1 MPVVKGMSG
10 KEEFWNN
17 AFSKINDKVGESVF
31 ELWFKP
37 MKLHHLKDKTVFIDI
52 PNRFFK
58 DWVEDS
64 YPNLIN
70 EAIEGEL
77 GYPVSVKLRVAANED
92 GVLKKIDSRNESRR
106 NKLASKGIYLN
117 PKYTFDAFV
126 VGSSNQFAHAA
137 AKRICEGPGSIYN
150 PLFIYGGVGLG
161 KTHLINA
168 IGNEIVD
175 KYPGKIIY
183 YVSAEQFTNEVIS
196 SIRHEKMGEFKDKY
210 RNADILLVDDIQ
222 FIAGK
227 TATQEEFFHTFNSLY
242 ARQSQIVI
250 SSDRA
255 PMDISD
261 ITDRLRSRFGMGLIA
276 DIQSPEV
283 ETKVAILFKK
293 AEAERLFIP
302 EDVAYFIASRVK
314 SNIRELEGC
323 LIKLGAHSSLTGMPI
338 DIALAKLVLKDLI
351 SEGDKPLTIEGVIK
365 AVSDYF
371 GIKPIEIRG
380 KKRTKEIVNARQI
393 AMYIAKKL
401 TALSLSE
408 IGRAFGGKNHA
419 TVIYACKLIE
429 DKRRADENL
438 SKGIDNLIKKL
449 KVS

>member
-1 MPVVKGMSG
+1 MAEGMSE
-10 KEEFWNN
+10 KEDLWNS
-17 AFSKINDKVGESVF
+17 AFSKIHEKVGDSVF

-37 MKLHHLKDKTVFIDI
+37 MKLLQLKDKTVSIEI

-58 DWVEDS
+58 DWVEDN
-64 YPNLIN
+64 YPNLIS
-70 EAIEGEL
+70 EAMEGDL
-77 GYPVSVKLRVAANED
+77 GHTVLVKFRIGAKED
-92 GVLKKIDSRNESRR
+92 VVLKKIDSKYESRR
-106 NKLASKGIYLN
+106 TRLASRGIYLN
-117 PKYTFDAFV
+117 PKYTFDTFV
-126 VGSSNQFAHAA
+126 VGPSNQFAHAA

-175 KYPGKIIY
+175 KFPGKVIY

-210 RNADILLVDDIQ
+210 RTADILLVDDIQ

-242 ARQSQIVI
+242 ARQSQIVV

-276 DIQSPEV
+276 DIQCPEV
-283 ETKVAILFKK
+283 ETKVAILYKK
-293 AEAERLFIP
+293 AEAERLIVP

-338 DIALAKLVLKDLI
+338 DITLARNVLKDLI
-351 SEGDKPLTIEGVIK
+351 SDEDKPLTIEGIVK
-365 AVSDYF
+365 AVSDHF
-371 GIKPIEIRG
+371 GVKPVDIKG
-380 KKRTKEIVNARQI
+380 KKRTKEIANARQI
-393 AMYIAKKL
+393 AMYISKQL
-401 TALSLSE
+401 TPLSLSD
-408 IGRAFGGKNHA
+408 IGRAFGGKDHA
-419 TVIYACKLIE
+419 TVIYSCKKIE
-429 DKRRADENL
+429 EKRSSDENL
-438 SKGIDNLIKKL
+438 NKGIDNIVKKI

>member
-1 MPVVKGMSG
+1 MSG
-10 KEEFWNN
+10 KDDFWNN
-17 AFSKINDKVGESVF
+17 TFSKIHEKVGDSVF

-37 MKLHHLKDKTVFIDI
+37 MKLLHIKEKTATIEI

-58 DWVEDS
+58 DWIEDN
-64 YPNLIN
+64 YPSLITDAL
-70 EAIEGEL
+70 ESEL
-77 GYPVSVKLRVAANED
+77 GHQVAVKFRIGAKED
-92 GVLKKIDSRNESRR
+92 GALRKIDSKNESRR
-106 NKLASKGIYLN
+106 TRLANRGIYLN

-137 AKRICEGPGSIYN
+137 AKRICEGPGAVYN

-175 KYPGKIIY
+175 KYPNKVIY

-227 TATQEEFFHTFNSLY
+227 AATQEEFFHTFNSLY

-283 ETKVAILFKK
+283 ETKVAILYKK
-293 AEAERLFIP
+293 ADAERLTIP

-338 DIALAKLVLKDLI
+338 DINLARNVLKDLI
-351 SEGDKPLTIEGVIK
+351 SEEDRPLTVDGIIRN
-365 AVSDYF
+365 VSDYF
-371 GIKPIEIRG
+371 SVKPAEIKG
-380 KKRTKEIVNARQI
+380 KKRTKEFANARQV
-393 AMYIAKKL
+393 AMYLVKQL
-401 TALSLSE
+401 TDLSLSD
-408 IGRAFGGKNHA
+408 IGRAFGGRDHA
-419 TVIYACKLIE
+419 TVIYACKQVEERRSSDDMFNKVIE
-429 DKRRADENL
+429 NTIRK
-438 SKGIDNLIKKL
+438 I

>member
-1 MPVVKGMSG
+1 MAEGMSG
-10 KEEFWNN
+10 KEDLWNS
-17 AFSKINDKVGESVF
+17 AFSKIHEKVGDSVF

-37 MKLHHLKDKTVFIDI
+37 MKLLQLKDKTASIEI

-58 DWVEDS
+58 DWVEDN
-64 YPNLIN
+64 YPNIIS
-70 EAIEGEL
+70 EAMEGDL
-77 GYPVSVKLRVAANED
+77 GHAVSVKFRIGAKED
-92 GVLKKIDSRNESRR
+92 VILKKIDSKYESRR
-106 NKLASKGIYLN
+106 TRLASRGIYLN
-117 PKYTFDAFV
+117 PKYTFDTFV
-126 VGSSNQFAHAA
+126 VGPSNQFAHAA
-137 AKRICEGPGSIYN
+137 AKRICEGPGSVYN

-175 KYPGKIIY
+175 KFPGKVIY

-210 RNADILLVDDIQ
+210 RTADILLVDDIQ

-242 ARQSQIVI
+242 ARQSQIVV

-276 DIQSPEV
+276 DIQWPEV
-283 ETKVAILFKK
+283 ETKVAILYKK
-293 AEAERLFIP
+293 AEAERLIVP

-338 DIALAKLVLKDLI
+338 DIALARNVLKDLI
-351 SEGDKPLTIEGVIK
+351 SEEDKPLTIEGIVK
-365 AVSDYF
+365 AVSDHF
-371 GIKPIEIRG
+371 GVKPADIKG

-393 AMYIAKKL
+393 AMYISKQL
-401 TALSLSE
+401 TPLSLSD
-408 IGRAFGGKNHA
+408 IGRAFGGKDHA
-419 TVIYACKLIE
+419 TVIYSCKQIE
-429 DKRRADENL
+429 EKRSSDENL
-438 SKGIDNLIKKL
+438 NKGIDNIVKKIK
-449 KVS
+449 VT

>member
-1 MPVVKGMSG
+1 MAELMNG
-10 KEEFWNN
+10 KEDLWNS
-17 AFSKINDKVGESVF
+17 AFSKIYEKVGDSIF

-37 MKLHHLKDKTVFIDI
+37 MKLLQLKDKTATIEI

-58 DWVEDS
+58 DWVEDN
-64 YPNLIN
+64 YPNIIS
-70 EAIEGEL
+70 EAMEGYL
-77 GYPVSVKLRVAANED
+77 GHSVSVKFRIGAKED
-92 GVLKKIDSRNESRR
+92 GILKKIDSKNESRR
-106 NKLASKGIYLN
+106 TRLASRGIYLN
-117 PKYTFDAFV
+117 PKYTFDSFV
-126 VGSSNQFAHAA
+126 VGMSNQFAHAA
-137 AKRICEGPGSIYN
+137 AKRICDGPGCVYN

-175 KYPGKIIY
+175 KFPGKVVY

-276 DIQSPEV
+276 DIQCPEV
-283 ETKVAILFKK
+283 ETKVAILYKK
-293 AEAERLFIP
+293 ADAERLTVP

-338 DIALAKLVLKDLI
+338 DITLARNVLKDLI
-351 SEGDKPLTIEGVIK
+351 SEEDKPLTADGIVK

-371 GIKPIEIRG
+371 GVKPADIKG
-380 KKRTKEIVNARQI
+380 KKRTKEIANARQI
-393 AMYIAKKL
+393 AMYIVKQL
-401 TALSLSE
+401 TPLSLSD
-408 IGRAFGGKNHA
+408 IGRAFGGKDHA
-419 TVIYACKLIE
+419 TVIYSCKQIE
-429 DKRRADENL
+429 DKRASDENL
-438 SKGIDNLIKKL
+438 NKGIENIIKKI

>member
-1 MPVVKGMSG
+1 MSG
-10 KEEFWNN
+10 KEDFWNN
-17 AFSKINDKVGESVF
+17 AFSKIHEKVGDSVF

-37 MKLHHLKDKTVFIDI
+37 MKLLQLKDKTAMIEI

-64 YPNLIN
+64 YPNLIS
-70 EAIEGEL
+70 EAMEAEL
-77 GYPVSVKLRVAANED
+77 GYQATVKFRIGAKED
-92 GVLKKIDSRNESRR
+92 NVLKKIDSKNESRR
-106 NKLASKGIYLN
+106 TRLANRGIYLN
-117 PKYTFDAFV
+117 PKYTFDSFV

-137 AKRICEGPGSIYN
+137 AKRICEGPGSVYN

-168 IGNEIVD
+168 IGNDIVD
-175 KYPGKIIY
+175 KYQNKVVY

-276 DIQSPEV
+276 DIQCPEV
-283 ETKVAILFKK
+283 ETKVAILYKK
-293 AEAERLFIP
+293 AEAERLTIP
-302 EDVAYFIASRVK
+302 DDVAYFIAARVK

-338 DIALAKLVLKDLI
+338 DITLAKNVLKDLI
-351 SEGDKPLTIEGVIK
+351 SDEDRPLTVDSIVK
-365 AVSDYF
+365 TVSEYF
-371 GIKPIEIRG
+371 GVKPIEIKG
-380 KKRTKEIVNARQI
+380 KKRTKEIVNSRQV
-393 AMYIAKKL
+393 AMYLVKQL
-401 TALSLSE
+401 TPLSLSD
-408 IGRAFGGKNHA
+408 IGRSFGGKDHA
-419 TVIYACKLIE
+419 TVIYSCKQIE
-429 DKRRADENL
+429 EKRSADEVVN
-438 SKGIDNLIKKL
+438 KGIENLIRKI

>member
-1 MPVVKGMSG
+1 MAEAMIG
-10 KEEFWNN
+10 KDELWNS
-17 AFSKINDKVGESVF
+17 AFSKIHEKLGDSVF

-37 MKLHHLKDKTVFIDI
+37 MKLLQLKDKIVSIEI

-58 DWVEDS
+58 DWVEDN
-64 YPNLIN
+64 YPNLIS
-70 EAIEGEL
+70 EAMEVDL
-77 GYPVSVKLRVAANED
+77 GHSVSIKFRVGAKED
-92 GVLKKIDSRNESRR
+92 GALKKIDSKNESRR
-106 NKLASKGIYLN
+106 TRLASRGIYLN
-117 PKYTFDAFV
+117 PKYTFDSFV
-126 VGSSNQFAHAA
+126 VGTSNQFAHAA

-168 IGNEIVD
+168 IGNDIVD
-175 KYPGKIIY
+175 RHPGMVIY
-183 YVSAEQFTNEVIS
+183 YVSAEQFTNEVVS
-196 SIRHEKMGEFKDKY
+196 SIRHEKMGELKDKY

-276 DIQSPEV
+276 DIQCPEV
-283 ETKVAILFKK
+283 ETKVAILYKK
-293 AEAERLFIP
+293 AEAERLVVP
-302 EDVAYFIASRVK
+302 QDVAYFIASRVK

-323 LIKLGAHSSLTGMPI
+323 LIKLGAHSSLAGTPI
-338 DIALAKLVLKDLI
+338 DISLARAVLKDLI
-351 SEGDKPLTIEGVIK
+351 SDEDKPLTADGIIK
-365 AVSDYF
+365 AISDYF
-371 GIKPIEIRG
+371 GVKTVDIKG
-380 KKRTKEIVNARQI
+380 KKRTKEIANARQI
-393 AMYIAKKL
+393 AMYITKQL
-401 TALSLSE
+401 TQLSLTD
-408 IGRAFGGKNHA
+408 IGRAFGGKDHA
-419 TVIYACKLIE
+419 TVIYACRQVE
-429 DKRRADENL
+429 EKRASDENL
-438 SKGIDNLIKKL
+438 NKCIENIIKKI

>member
-1 MPVVKGMSG
+1 MAEAMSG
-10 KEEFWNN
+10 KEDLWNN
-17 AFSKINDKVGESVF
+17 AFSKIHEKVGDSVF

-37 MKLHHLKDKTVFIDI
+37 MKLLQLKDKIVSIEI

-58 DWVEDS
+58 DWVEDN
-64 YPNLIN
+64 YPNLIS
-70 EAIEGEL
+70 EAMEGYL
-77 GYPVSVKLRVAANED
+77 GHQVSVKFRIGAKED
-92 GVLKKIDSRNESRR
+92 GALKRIDSKHESRR
-106 NKLASKGIYLN
+106 TKLASRGIYLN
-117 PKYTFDAFV
+117 PKYTFDSFV
-126 VGSSNQFAHAA
+126 VGTSNQFAHAA
-137 AKRICEGPGSIYN
+137 AKRICDDPGCVYN

-175 KYPGKIIY
+175 RFPGKVIY

-242 ARQSQIVI
+242 ARQSQIVV

-276 DIQSPEV
+276 DIQCPEV
-283 ETKVAILFKK
+283 ETKVAILYKK
-293 AEAERLFIP
+293 AEADRLIVP

-338 DIALAKLVLKDLI
+338 DIALARNVLRDLI
-351 SEGDKPLTIEGVIK
+351 SDEDKPLTADGIVKSVG
-365 AVSDYF
+365 DYF
-371 GIKPIEIRG
+371 GIKPVDIKG
-380 KKRTKEIVNARQI
+380 KKRTKEIANARQI
-393 AMYIAKKL
+393 AMYIVKQL
-401 TALSLSE
+401 TPLSLSD
-408 IGRAFGGKNHA
+408 IGRAFGGKDHA
-419 TVIYACKLIE
+419 TVIYSVKQIE
-429 DKRRADENL
+429 EKRSSDENL
-438 SKGIDNLIKKL
+438 SKGIENIIKRI